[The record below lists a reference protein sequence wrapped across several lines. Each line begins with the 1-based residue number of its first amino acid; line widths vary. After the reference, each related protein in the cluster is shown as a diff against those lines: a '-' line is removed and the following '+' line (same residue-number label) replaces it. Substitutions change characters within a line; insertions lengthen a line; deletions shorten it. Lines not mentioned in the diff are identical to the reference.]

1 MTTQASELEQLTAP
15 DIRLEHVPCPR
26 CSQDDSEQVYAARD
40 YIYGLPGEY
49 FAARCRA
56 CGLWFQNPRPVAEY
70 LADLYTKSYTPHRS
84 IDSSAEPVPGL
95 SPKPSNGSG
104 PSMGSTKIGPAL
116 PIQLSSG
123 PSGKSVAS
131 RFLRKVTGP
140 IRRQEWVRQARKG
153 WRQGH
158 MIHGLGYRHLE
169 GSSLSERVAA
179 SLGSRL
185 SYRARWQAC
194 CDLVP
199 HFRSG
204 GILIEI
210 GCGNG
215 GYLRRLRD
223 LGWRNLQGI
232 ELVPRAAA
240 AARSLGFEVRE
251 ASVEEALKS
260 YPDEHFDVIVSSM
273 VMEHLLNPFETAR
286 LIANK
291 LKPGGELL
299 FSTVIRDSLDGYMFG
314 PYGVSYDF
322 PRHMVF
328 FRKNDLDEML
338 EERFDVIRSC
348 HQSTPI
354 DFQRPARLRGAPF
367 DAYISR
373 FFHSAVGLWLV
384 RRLAQFKLMG
394 RVSYRCRRTFC

>member
-1 MTTQASELEQLTAP
+1 MTTKASDLEQLTAP
-15 DIRLEHVPCPR
+15 DIQLEHVPCPR
-26 CSQDDSEQVYAARD
+26 CNQDDSEQVYAAHD

-49 FAARCRA
+49 FAARCCS
-56 CGLWFQNPRPVAEY
+56 CGLWFQNPRPAAEH
-70 LADLYTKSYTPHRS
+70 LADLYTKSYSPHRS
-84 IDSSAEPVPGL
+84 LDSSPEPVPGPL
-95 SPKPSNGSG
+95 PFRSGVPKP
-104 PSMGSTKIGPAL
+104 PTDSTKIAAVPVQ
-116 PIQLSSG
+116 PSSE
-123 PSGKSVAS
+123 PSVKSGAA
-131 RFLRKVTGP
+131 RFIRRVTGP
-140 IRRQEWVRQARKG
+140 IRRQEWVRQAWKG
-153 WRQGH
+153 WRRGYL
-158 MIHGLGYRHLE
+158 IHGLGYRQLQ
-169 GSSLSERVAA
+169 GLSLPERVAA
-179 SLGSRL
+179 MLGNRL

-194 CDLVP
+194 CDLIP

-204 GILIEI
+204 GALLEI

-215 GYLRRLRD
+215 MYLRRLRD
-223 LGWRNLQGI
+223 LGWRNLQGV

-240 AARSLGFEVRE
+240 AARSLGFDVQE
-251 ASVEEALKS
+251 ASVEEALKR

-286 LIANK
+286 VIANK

-328 FRKNDLDEML
+328 FRKNDLNEML

-354 DFQRPARLRGAPF
+354 DFQRPARLRGAPV
-367 DAYISR
+367 DAYIFR
-373 FFHSAVGLWLV
+373 FFHSAVGIWLV

-394 RVSYRCRRTFC
+394 RVSYRCRRTYC

>member
-1 MTTQASELEQLTAP
+1 MTTTISDAEELAAPEIQLE
-15 DIRLEHVPCPR
+15 RVPCPR
-26 CSQDDSEQVYAARD
+26 CKQNDSEQVYAARD

-49 FAARCRA
+49 FAARCCS
-56 CGLWFQNPRPVAEY
+56 CGLWFQNPRPVPEH
-70 LADLYTKSYTPHRS
+70 LADLYTKSYTPHHA
-84 IDSSAEPVPGL
+84 IDSSPVPVAVRL
-95 SPKPSNGSG
+95 PMPASDSDPASSIR
-104 PSMGSTKIGPAL
+104 TAAL
-116 PIQLSSG
+116 PEQLSLE
-123 PSGKSVAS
+123 PGKRNAS
-131 RFLRKVTGP
+131 SLLQKVTGP
-140 IRRQEWVRQARKG
+140 LRRMEWLRDARKG
-153 WRQGH
+153 WRQGYL
-158 MIHGLGYRHLE
+158 IHGLGYHHLE
-169 GSSLSERVAA
+169 GSSWPERVGAK
-179 SLGSRL
+179 LGSRL
-185 SYRARWQAC
+185 SYWTRWQAC
-194 CDLVP
+194 CDLIP

-204 GILIEI
+204 GTLLEI

-215 GYLRRLRD
+215 RYLRRLRD
-223 LGWRNLQGI
+223 LGWKKLQGV

-240 AARSLGFEVRE
+240 AARSLGFEVQE
-251 ASVEEALKS
+251 ASVEEALTM

-286 LIANK
+286 LIGNK

-354 DFQRPARLRGAPF
+354 DFQRPARLRGAPV
-367 DAYISR
+367 DAYIAR
-373 FFHSAVGLWLV
+373 FFQSAAGRWLV
-384 RRLAQFKLMG
+384 WRLAQFKLMG
-394 RVSYRCRRTFC
+394 RVSYRCRRTYC

>member
-1 MTTQASELEQLTAP
+1 MTTKVSDVEQLAAP
-15 DIRLEHVPCPR
+15 DIQLEHVACPR

-49 FAARCRA
+49 FAARCRS

-84 IDSSAEPVPGL
+84 IDSSPEPVPDL
-95 SPKPSNGSG
+95 LQIRSCDSQPPI
-104 PSMGSTKIGPAL
+104 GSTRIAAVPL
-116 PIQLSSG
+116 QLSSG
-123 PSGKSVAS
+123 PSAQRLTS
-131 RFLRKVTGP
+131 RFIRKVTGP
-140 IRRQEWVRQARKG
+140 IRRQEWVRQAWKG

-158 MIHGLGYRHLE
+158 LIHGLGYRHLE
-169 GSSLSERVAA
+169 GQSLFERVAA
-179 SLGSRL
+179 RLGSRL

-194 CDLVP
+194 CDLLP
-199 HFRSG
+199 NFRPG
-204 GILIEI
+204 GILLEI

-215 GYLRRLRD
+215 GYLRRLRE
-223 LGWRNLQGI
+223 LGWRNLKGV

-240 AARSLGFEVRE
+240 AARSLGFEVQE
-251 ASVEEALKS
+251 ASVEEALKM
-260 YPDEHFDVIVSSM
+260 YPDQHFDVIVSSM
-273 VMEHLLNPFETAR
+273 VMEHLLNPFETAK

-328 FRKNDLDEML
+328 FRKNDLNQML
-338 EERFDVIRSC
+338 EKRFDVIRSC

-354 DFQRPARLRGAPF
+354 DFQRPARLRGAPV
-367 DAYISR
+367 DAYIGR

-384 RRLAQFKLMG
+384 RWLAQFKLMG
-394 RVSYRCRRTFC
+394 RVSYRCRRTYC

>member
-1 MTTQASELEQLTAP
+1 MTTTASELEQLTAP
-15 DIRLEHVPCPR
+15 DIQLEHVPCPR
-26 CSQDDSEQVYAARD
+26 CKHDDSEQVYAARD

-56 CGLWFQNPRPVAEY
+56 CGLWFQNPRPVPEH
-70 LADLYTKSYTPHRS
+70 LADLYTKSYTPHRAL
-84 IDSSAEPVPGL
+84 DSSAEPVPGL
-95 SPKPSNGSG
+95 LPIRSSGSQT
-104 PSMGSTKIGPAL
+104 PMGSTKIAPAL
-116 PIQLSSG
+116 PKALSSG
-123 PSGKSVAS
+123 PSGKRGVS

-140 IRRQEWVRQARKG
+140 LRRQEWARRAWKG
-153 WRQGH
+153 WRQGYF
-158 MIHGLGYRHLE
+158 IHGLGYRHLK
-169 GSSLSERVAA
+169 GSSWPERVGAM
-179 SLGSRL
+179 LGSRL
-185 SYRARWQAC
+185 SYSARWQAC
-194 CDLVP
+194 CDLIP
-199 HFRSG
+199 HYRSG
-204 GILIEI
+204 GILLEI

-223 LGWRNLQGI
+223 LGWRNLQGV

-240 AARSLGFEVRE
+240 AGRTLGFEVRE
-251 ASVEEALKS
+251 GSIEEALKM

-273 VMEHLLNPFETAR
+273 VMEHLLNPFDTAR
-286 LIANK
+286 VIANK

-328 FRKNDLDEML
+328 FRKNDLNEML
-338 EERFDVIRSC
+338 AERFDVIRSC

-354 DFQRPARLRGAPF
+354 DFQRPARLRGSPV
-367 DAYISR
+367 DAYILR
-373 FFHSAVGLWLV
+373 FFDSAMGLWMV

-394 RVSYRCRRTFC
+394 RVSYRCRRNYC

>member
-1 MTTQASELEQLTAP
+1 MTAQARDLEQLTAP

-49 FAARCRA
+49 FAARCRH
-56 CGLWFQNPRPVAEY
+56 CGLWFQNPRPVAEH
-70 LADLYTKSYTPHRS
+70 LADLYTKSYTPHHS
-84 IDSSAEPVPGL
+84 IDSLPEPAPGL
-95 SPKPSNGSG
+95 SLIGSSDSR
-104 PSMGSTKIGPAL
+104 PPVDSTKIAPAL
-116 PIQLSSG
+116 PEQLSSG
-123 PSGKSVAS
+123 PSWKQWAS
-131 RFLRKVTGP
+131 RFIRKVTGP
-140 IRRQEWVRQARKG
+140 IHRQEWVRQALKG
-153 WRQGH
+153 WRQGYI
-158 MIHGLGYRHLE
+158 IHGLGYRHLE
-169 GSSLSERVAA
+169 GSRLSERVAA
-179 SLGSRL
+179 RLGSRL
-185 SYRARWQAC
+185 SYRVRWQAC
-194 CDLVP
+194 CDLIP

-204 GILIEI
+204 GILLEI

-215 GYLRRLRD
+215 RYLRRLRD
-223 LGWRNLQGI
+223 LGWTNLQGV

-240 AARSLGFEVRE
+240 ASRALGFEVRE
-251 ASVEEALKS
+251 ESIEEALKM

-273 VMEHLLNPFETAR
+273 VMEHLLNPFDTAR

-328 FRKNDLDEML
+328 FRKNDLNEML

-354 DFQRPARLRGAPF
+354 DFQRPARLRGAPV
-367 DAYISR
+367 DPYISR
-373 FFHSAVGLWLV
+373 FFHSTLGLWLV

>member
-1 MTTQASELEQLTAP
+1 MTTKVSDLEQVTAP
-15 DIRLEHVPCPR
+15 DIQLEHVPCPR
-26 CSQDDSEQVYAARD
+26 CSQDDSVQVYAARD
-40 YIYGLPGEY
+40 YIYGLPGQY

-56 CGLWFQNPRPVAEY
+56 CGLWFQNPRPVAEH
-70 LADLYTKSYTPHRS
+70 LADLYTKSYSPHRAT
-84 IDSSAEPVPGL
+84 DSSPEPVAGLFPIAAFDSQPPNGATTIPAIPL
-95 SPKPSNGSG
+95 SPG
-104 PSMGSTKIGPAL
+104 PTRERL
-116 PIQLSSG
+116 
-123 PSGKSVAS
+123 VS
-131 RFLRKVTGP
+131 RFLRTLTGP
-140 IRRQEWVRQARKG
+140 LRRQEWVRQARKG
-153 WRQGH
+153 WRQGYL
-158 MIHGLGYRHLE
+158 IHGLGYLHLE
-169 GSSLSERVAA
+169 GPSLSERVAA
-179 SLGSRL
+179 RLGSWL

-194 CDLVP
+194 CDLIP
-199 HFRSG
+199 HFSSDG
-204 GILIEI
+204 MLLEV

-215 GYLRRLRD
+215 KYLRRLRD
-223 LGWRNLQGI
+223 LGWSNLQGV

-240 AARSLGFEVRE
+240 AGRTLGFEVRE
-251 ASVEEALKS
+251 GSIEEALKM

-286 LIANK
+286 VIANK

-328 FRKNDLDEML
+328 FRKHDLNEML

-354 DFQRPARLRGAPF
+354 DFQRPARLRGAPV
-367 DAYISR
+367 DAYIFR
-373 FFHSAVGLWLV
+373 FFNSAVGLWLV

-394 RVSYRCRRTFC
+394 RVSYRCRRTYC